1 MIFIKKS
8 AFLALL
14 LAFVLVC
21 AGQANAAKTAALPA
35 QSETTL
41 DVKAKLD
48 AFAKGYVSQ
57 ANKSLQNNRQRVA
70 VTKEKGKYVARFSE
84 VDPDTLTTEIY
95 PGKGPKCQYVGHI
108 VYLEK
113 VYECIG
119 DSQNAAKSGEFKQA
133 RARRVRE
140 LTRYDGSKWIY

>member
-1 MIFIKKS
+1 MKKS
-8 AFLALL
+8 TFLALL
-14 LAFVLVC
+14 LASVLLC
-21 AGQANAAKTAALPA
+21 AGQANAAKTGALPPQA
-35 QSETTL
+35 ETTL

-48 AFAKGYVSQ
+48 SFAKSYVAQ
-57 ANKSLQNNRQRVA
+57 ANNSLQNNRQRVA
-70 VTKEKGKYVARFSE
+70 VTKEKGKFVARFSE

-119 DSQNAAKSGEFKQA
+119 DSKNAAKSGEFKQA